1 MDSELAV
8 VDLLSPPFFCWFSRA
23 ECPQPVAA
31 LCGVG
36 SSWSIIPWRST
47 TILTVACA
55 AGAALLYY
63 WRLKQSSSSQSNEE
77 DITQTALTATDTDC
91 NVSPSL

>member
-8 VDLLSPPFFCWFSRA
+8 VDLLSPPFLCWFSRA

-36 SSWSIIPWRST
+36 SSWSIIPWRNT
-47 TILTVACA
+47 TILTVCA
-55 AGAALLYY
+55 AGAAALLYY
-63 WRLKQSSSSQSNEE
+63 WRLKQSSSQSDEE

-91 NVSPSL
+91 NVSV